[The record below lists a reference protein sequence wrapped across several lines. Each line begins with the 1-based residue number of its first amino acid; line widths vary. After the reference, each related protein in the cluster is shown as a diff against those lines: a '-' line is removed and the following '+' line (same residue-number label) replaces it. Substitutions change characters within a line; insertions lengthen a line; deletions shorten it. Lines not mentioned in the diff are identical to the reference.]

1 MSPRNMNALLAVT
14 TLAVAA
20 CSSNSYDPPAPPA
33 APANQA
39 PVISAIAD
47 QVADQDTLVS
57 IEFGVMDN
65 ETAAAQVTLTATA
78 NSNAVFPE
86 DGVLLGGAGSART
99 LTLTPLEAATGM
111 ATISVT
117 ATDPQGLS
125 TSRSFA
131 VTVNARAASLRD
143 VTFASFGKASTDEGA
158 PLNGLTFTQDADDP
172 AVFDPLLGA
181 Q

>member
-1 MSPRNMNALLAVT
+1 MSARNTNALLAVT
-14 TLAVAA
+14 TLVVTA
-20 CSSNSYDPPAPPA
+20 CSSNSYDPPAPPPT
-33 APANQA
+33 PANQA

-47 QVADQDTLVS
+47 QAADQDTLLS
-57 IEFGVMDN
+57 IEFGVTDN
-65 ETAAAQVTLTATA
+65 ETAAAQLTMTATA
-78 NSNAVFPE
+78 NSNPVLPG

-125 TSRSFA
+125 TSRTFA

-143 VTFASFGKASTDEGA
+143 VTFASFGKSATDEGA
-158 PLNGLTFTQDADDP
+158 LLNGLTFTQDADDP
-172 AVFDPLLGA
+172 TVFDPLLGA

>member
-1 MSPRNMNALLAVT
+1 MSARNTNALLAVT
-14 TLAVAA
+14 TLVVTA
-20 CSSNSYDPPAPPA
+20 CSSNSYDPPAPTP

-47 QVADQDTLVS
+47 QMADQDTPVS
-57 IEFGVMDN
+57 VEFGVTDT
-65 ETAAAQVTLTATA
+65 ETAAAQLTLTATA
-78 NSNAVFPE
+78 NSNPVFPA
-86 DGVLLGGAGSART
+86 DGVVLGGAGSART

-125 TSRSFA
+125 TSRTFA
-131 VTVNARAASLRD
+131 VTVTARAASLRD
-143 VTFASFGKASTDEGA
+143 VTIASFGKAATDEGA

-172 AVFDPLLGA
+172 SVFDPLLGA